1 MIIGY
6 RFQPDGTL
14 VGYDESMQDLVED
27 LLPASDPTVQTALLG
42 RTKAEAT
49 ARTVAFANKVRER
62 IASSKH
68 YLQAARW
75 SIQLA
80 SAKAVKAGTATEF
93 DTSVLGRE
101 ARLRNLGES
110 IEQLSDKVLAN
121 SLVFASVGA
130 AVDGIE
136 RATMDAIAACT
147 EVDQVEPLLVAAK
160 VTARQ
165 EFLDILSPV
174 YGASLAA
181 ARATEFFGG
190 A

>member
-1 MIIGY
+1 MI
-6 RFQPDGTL
+6 
-14 VGYDESMQDLVED
+14 VGYLIIEGRLIAVDESAEAAYTN
-27 LLPASDPTVQTALLG
+27 LLPATDPAVRIALLQ

-110 IEQLSDKVLAN
+110 IEQLADKVLAN

-136 RATMDAIAACT
+136 RATMDAISACT
-147 EVDQVEPLLVAAK
+147 EVDQVEPVLTAAK
-160 VTARQ
+160 VTAHQ
-165 EFLDILSPV
+165 EFLDILSPF